1 MDEIPKASSA
11 QPSPQDTGRWI
22 GRVVVAV
29 ILAEA
34 IWGFIVSLTKNLILP
49 ALARVMGG
57 DPQSPLY
64 LGKGDFN
71 VPAIFS
77 SVLELCL
84 AGIVAVVLYQ
94 WSRSAPR
101 IRVKTVKMRTV
112 APKTSVP
119 SIAPTPVMPPPAS
132 VPTAPE
138 VTAQRVSVPPP
149 ARVSTPPAQPSAAAA
164 PMASVTQQPKPPA
177 TQPAPPA
184 KPEKPKKPKEVYYN
198 IVGEPINP
206 TEDD

>member
-1 MDEIPKASSA
+1 MDEIPKTSAA
-11 QPSPQDTGRWI
+11 QPPPQDTGRWI
-22 GRVVVAV
+22 ARVVVAV

-34 IWGFIVSLTKNLILP
+34 IWGFIVSLTNNLVLP

-71 VPAIFS
+71 VPPIFS

-101 IRVKTVKMRTV
+101 IRVKTVRVRTV
-112 APKTSVP
+112 VAKTSMP
-119 SIAPTPVMPPPAS
+119 SIAPTPAMPTPAS
-132 VPTAPE
+132 VPSTPA
-138 VTAQRVSVPPP
+138 VTPQRVSVPPP
-149 ARVSTPPAQPSAAAA
+149 ATVSAPPVQPSVAAAS
-164 PMASVTQQPKPPA
+164 MASVAQQPKPSAPK
-177 TQPAPPA
+177 PAPPA
-184 KPEKPKKPKEVYYN
+184 PEKPKKPREVYYN